1 MLKQAK
7 LSNKCQITVPK
18 QVRDILGIGKGD
30 DIMFYIENDEVKL
43 TGARN
48 NEEKAFKKV
57 YDKEFENKAIQRY
70 EQNSELFKI
79 LFTDEEFMNDIKS
92 ALFRV
97 VYNKL
102 KE

>member
-43 TGARN
+43 TGAKNLNIRLKN
-48 NEEKAFKKV
+48 TKKV
-57 YDKEFENKAIQRY
+57 AI
-70 EQNSELFKI
+70 
-79 LFTDEEFMNDIKS
+79 
-92 ALFRV
+92 
-97 VYNKL
+97 L
-102 KE
+102 KNGEKNNG

>member
-43 TGARN
+43 TGAKNLNIRLKNTKEVAILKNGDKN
-48 NEEKAFKKV
+48 NG
-57 YDKEFENKAIQRY
+57 
-70 EQNSELFKI
+70 
-79 LFTDEEFMNDIKS
+79 
-92 ALFRV
+92 
-97 VYNKL
+97 
-102 KE
+102 

>member
-43 TGARN
+43 TGAKNLNIRLKN
-48 NEEKAFKKV
+48 TKKV
-57 YDKEFENKAIQRY
+57 AILKNGDKN
-70 EQNSELFKI
+70 NG
-79 LFTDEEFMNDIKS
+79 
-92 ALFRV
+92 
-97 VYNKL
+97 
-102 KE
+102 